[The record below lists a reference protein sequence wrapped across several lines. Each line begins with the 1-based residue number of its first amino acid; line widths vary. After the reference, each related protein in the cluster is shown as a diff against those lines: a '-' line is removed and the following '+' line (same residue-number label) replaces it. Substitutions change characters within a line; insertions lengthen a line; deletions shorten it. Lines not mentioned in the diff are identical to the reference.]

1 MKTINWGIIGL
12 GNIANKFAQAI
23 TKMNDTQLVAVAS
36 RTKEKSE
43 KFGNIY
49 GVSKEKS
56 YGSYE
61 EILMDKEIHAIYI
74 AVPNSMHKE
83 LSLLCLK
90 HKKAVL
96 CEKPVTMNE
105 REIIELVQCAKD
117 NNVFFMEAMKTRF
130 LPVHKEVKRIIE
142 NNELGEIR
150 LIQADFGFY
159 SEFDEKN
166 RLFHK
171 ELGGGALLDV
181 GVYPISYGM
190 WLMGNHPQKIL
201 SSYNIGQSGVDENV
215 SAIISYDRGREL
227 HIYGAINLNT
237 AREATIV
244 GTKGILKIPRFSSG
258 EELKLI
264 INNEE
269 KIIKFPFHINGFEY
283 QIEEVNSSLRNNE
296 IESKIKSFEDSIS
309 VMRILDRIRD

>member
-43 KFGNIY
+43 KFGNSY

-90 HKKAVL
+90 NKKAVL

-105 REIIELVQCAKD
+105 KEIVEVVNCAKE

-130 LPVHKEVKRIIE
+130 LPVHREVKRIIE

-166 RLFHK
+166 RLFQK
-171 ELGGGALLDV
+171 DLGGGALLDV
-181 GVYPISYGM
+181 GVYPVSYGM
-190 WLMGNHPQKIL
+190 WLMGNNPEKVL
-201 SSYNIGQSGVDENV
+201 SSYNIGQGGVDENV
-215 SAIISYDRGREL
+215 SAIISYDKGREF

-258 EELKLI
+258 EELKII

-296 IESKIKSFEDSIS
+296 IESKIMSFDDSIS
-309 VMRILDRIRD
+309 VMRILDRIRE